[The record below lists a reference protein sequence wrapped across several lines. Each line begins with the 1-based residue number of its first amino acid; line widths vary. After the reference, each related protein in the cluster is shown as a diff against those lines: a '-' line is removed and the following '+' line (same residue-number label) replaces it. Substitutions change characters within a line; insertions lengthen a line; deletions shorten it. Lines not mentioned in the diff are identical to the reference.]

1 MDRNA
6 IINQLKPRFQS
17 DIEWNDFLAYIE
29 NRKVRGDADEIW
41 LQWEI
46 HLLSRHDSQGTWHSH
61 GSRFLSESYRL
72 SDAPII

>member
-6 IINQLKPRFQS
+6 IINQLKPRFQN
-17 DIEWNDFLAYIE
+17 DMEWNDFLAYIE
-29 NRKVRGDADEIW
+29 NRKVRGDADEMW

-46 HLLSRHDSQGTWHSH
+46 HLLSRQDSLGSWHSH
-61 GSRFLSESYRL
+61 GSRFLSESFRL

>member
-6 IINQLKPRFQS
+6 IINQLKPRFRS
-17 DIEWNDFLAYIE
+17 DMEWKDFLAYIE
-29 NRKVRGDADEIW
+29 IQKIRGDADEIW

-46 HLLSRHDSQGTWHSH
+46 HLLSRQDSLGAWHSH
-61 GSRFLSESYRL
+61 GSRFLSESFRL